1 MMPLHE
7 QMIFARKTTF
17 NSVRGYTIEGFISM
31 LCGIVVI
38 VSRVL
43 KLHTEFAVKSPETL
57 KTPQYGRITSYGGYL
72 VVTIGYRAL

>member
-1 MMPLHE
+1 
-7 QMIFARKTTF
+7 
-17 NSVRGYTIEGFISM
+17 M

-43 KLHTEFAVKSPETL
+43 KLHTEVAVKSPETL